1 MLFNIFA
8 ETSPRS
14 NSKSESQSDRHK
26 KFSPE
31 QNQSKFPNAARKK
44 EYSRRRSNSPIS
56 KSRER
61 RTTPL
66 FSRSRSRSPL
76 DRKNYTKLVSASAR
90 STPFYNVRNENSE
103 GNGRKHYSSKS
114 RSPSPQLSRQY
125 RETCSR
131 SSGRYYPKRSDAHSN
146 NYSNHC
152 ISPNKQYKK
161 YNVSDQD
168 VEKFFEDEKLLME
181 KMNNDKKRF
190 LISPEQ
196 HPDYEQEWEK
206 FYTSKCFQFGPMHPS
221 YLQED
226 WASAWKH
233 YFFKKHET
241 LVRQERNILLNK
253 HRLYYSDLEK
263 YEERKLQLSK
273 QEPSKSMESTD
284 GNPKGKSELERSVR
298 TTKSIGKQNIEIC
311 SNKSTLNIDSHMNSP
326 NPAPVL
332 SKFSNMSSM
341 GKSFPILQTLR
352 LLSAIEDDIGS
363 VGPLINIFLMR
374 INTMES
380 ETNDKSNR
388 DFISILKDGKFID
401 CIKSAKAILEEKLSN
416 TAVKLSEN
424 KTKAYLTVIEHVNQL
439 LETKSFTENTSIHEK
454 SSSTTCEEM
463 IKSKIEKK
471 VVEEFKKAGRILLQ
485 DEKEQLVTAEFKR
498 ILPQLRQEIAMPELG
513 TKNGFNNFK
522 KSSQRLGLPK
532 NSLESPCLHSY
543 NSHPYQKSDSSKTSD
558 SLVNSIN
565 WEELRKVVSNI
576 SQFSSNSRLAHKTTP
591 ETNGQSCDKVSRK
604 DEDFVEIIDD
614 DVVLL
619 EEIEQKNDIV
629 CLDDLSFDDLSSL
642 CTNIKKLDQKT
653 QNDLI
658 QYMKNLE
665 KTNPNKVEE
674 LKKFLKIW

>member
-1 MLFNIFA
+1 MLFHIFA
-8 ETSPRS
+8 ETFPRS
-14 NSKSESQSDRHK
+14 NSNSESPSNRRK
-26 KFSPE
+26 KYSPE
-31 QNQSKFPNAARKK
+31 QNQTKYPNATRKK
-44 EYSRRRSNSPIS
+44 EYSRRRSNSPSS
-56 KSRER
+56 KTRER
-61 RTTPL
+61 RTRPL

-76 DRKNYTKLVSASAR
+76 DTKNYTKIVSASTG

-103 GNGRKHYSSKS
+103 GKGRKHYSSKS
-114 RSPSPQLSRQY
+114 RSPSPQSSRQY

-131 SSGRYYPKRSDAHSN
+131 SSERYYPKRTDTHST

-152 ISPNKQYKK
+152 PSPKKPYKK

-196 HPDYEQEWEK
+196 HPDYEREWEK

-226 WASAWKH
+226 WASVWKH
-233 YFFKKHET
+233 YFFTKHET
-241 LVRQERNILLNK
+241 SVRQERNILLNK

-263 YEERKLQLSK
+263 YEQRKLQLSRE
-273 QEPSKSMESTD
+273 EPSKSKEFEER
-284 GNPKGKSELERSVR
+284 NAKGKSELESSV
-298 TTKSIGKQNIEIC
+298 TPTKSIGSQNVEIC
-311 SNKSTLNIDSHMNSP
+311 SSKSTTNIDSHMNSP
-326 NPAPVL
+326 NPAPVA
-332 SKFSNMSSM
+332 SKFSNSSTM

-363 VGPLINIFLMR
+363 VGPHINIFLMR
-374 INTMES
+374 INTIES
-380 ETNDKSNR
+380 EANDRSKH
-388 DFISILKDGKFID
+388 DYTSILKDGKFID
-401 CIKSAKAILEEKLSN
+401 CIKSAKAILAEKLSN
-416 TAVKLSEN
+416 IAVKLSEN

-439 LETKSFTENTSIHEK
+439 LEAKTFTENTSINEK
-454 SSSTTCEEM
+454 STSTTCEEM

-532 NSLESPCLHSY
+532 TSLESPCLRSY
-543 NSHPYQKSDSSKTSD
+543 NSYPYQKSDSSKTSD
-558 SLVNSIN
+558 SLLNSIN
-565 WEELRKVVSNI
+565 WEELRKVVSNM
-576 SQFSSNSRLAHKTTP
+576 SQLSSDSRLAHKNTQ

-619 EEIEQKNDIV
+619 EEIEQNNDIV

-642 CTNIKKLDQKT
+642 CTNIRGRWRNGGQRRGRRLA
-653 QNDLI
+653 
-658 QYMKNLE
+658 
-665 KTNPNKVEE
+665 VETSS
-674 LKKFLKIW
+674 